1 MAQHLD
7 GIFALLEDVKSIADQ
22 TNLLALNAAIEAARA
37 GEAGRGFAVVADEVR
52 KLAER
57 AKSSASDISA
67 ILASLLE
74 QVGNVAADIVEA
86 SDRARD
92 SATRSRQVE
101 DALTA
106 IEQRSTQTVD
116 AVEDIARAAD
126 EQSRAGH
133 DIARKVESVAHLAG
147 TIGSQTREVE
157 DVAGDL
163 AAQVAG
169 LSDAAARFRR

>member
-1 MAQHLD
+1 MSIRYD
-7 GIFALLEDVKSIADQ
+7 ALVIGSG
-22 TNLLALNAAIEAARA
+22 AAGGAAARA
-37 GEAGRGFAVVADEVR
+37 LKSAGLSVAMAESGDFGGTCALRGCEPKKVLAENGVVGFALWFAFVGYCFWMMLR
-52 KLAER
+52 
-57 AKSSASDISA
+57 
-67 ILASLLE
+67 ILRFGSL
-74 QVGNVAADIVEA
+74 
-86 SDRARD
+86 
-92 SATRSRQVE
+92 QVE